1 MKKTDTIALYLEE
14 YLNGKSDEDRQRF
27 YEKPVEKQYST
38 IMAWKRR
45 REIANSNANP
55 TSVSAMVETF
65 KKIKKAIGEL
75 DTLSPKDAD
84 RLRGALNEIYYDID
98 NFDKIKKSQLLREL
112 ESEKERIARESE
124 NLDKKIE
131 ALRQELS

>member
-1 MKKTDTIALYLEE
+1 MKKTDTIALYIDE
-14 YLNGKSDEDRQRF
+14 YLNGKSDEDRQKF
-27 YEKPVEKQYST
+27 YEKSVEKQYST

-55 TSVSAMVETF
+55 ASVSAMVETF

-75 DTLSPKDAD
+75 DSLSPKDAD
-84 RLRGALNEIYYDID
+84 RLRTGLNEIYSDID

-124 NLDKKIE
+124 NLDRKIE